1 VNCFL
6 VKHRSQID
14 HETKLGSICVE
25 CAA

>member
-14 HETKLGSICVE
+14 HETKLGPICME